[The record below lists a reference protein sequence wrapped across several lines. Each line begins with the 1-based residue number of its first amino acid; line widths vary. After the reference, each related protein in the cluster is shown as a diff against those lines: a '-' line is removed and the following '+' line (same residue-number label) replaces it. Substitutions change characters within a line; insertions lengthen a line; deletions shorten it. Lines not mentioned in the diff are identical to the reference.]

1 MDEKMSYKEFLD
13 GNDSWSAEERDLCFK
28 PMDMAGRMA
37 REPGAALGLGETHG
51 LLDPSLGELLQPLD
65 CP

>member
-13 GNDSWSAEERDLCFK
+13 RNDSWSAEERDLCFK

-37 REPGAALGLGETHG
+37 Q
-51 LLDPSLGELLQPLD
+51 ELEHPD
-65 CP
+65 FSSWGT